1 MPEGRTNGFGFL
13 ANANFWKIAIPL
25 AGIIFTAGGLY
36 VGYQNLTN
44 QVTALQEKQ
53 DTQIALTKKAF
64 YFIAQRLVSNSDGE
78 PVELRPL
85 TVHEME
91 LFGLLPPSQADGR
104 TP

>member
-1 MPEGRTNGFGFL
+1 MPEGRSNGFGFL
-13 ANANFWKIAIPL
+13 ASANFWKIIMPL

-36 VGYQNLTN
+36 VGYQNLTG
-44 QVTALQEKQ
+44 QVLKLEEKQ
-53 DTQIALTKKAF
+53 DAQIALTKKAF
-64 YFIAQRLVSNSDGE
+64 YFIAQRLVSSSDGE

-85 TVHEME
+85 TVREME